1 MLLKEFKLNLK
12 NNIKQ
17 KLIFEGII
25 TLFAMIIMIIH
36 SFNVHIPNMYII
48 SIILFLLATFLVFYL
63 EFNYFY
69 NYRQLKNRDF
79 SMDFLITI
87 ATHLTYFYSV
97 IMSII
102 EIVQKNFFNLNMQ
115 FYEIGYELS
124 FFIGI
129 GHLIEDKLRV
139 KTSLGIKE
147 LLKLQN
153 KEVEIVQDNQ
163 IKKVKTNQIQLNDV
177 VKVAKG
183 QAIPTDGILLSDHAY
198 LDYSSLLGEAI
209 PRDINKN
216 QLILSGSINVG
227 DLIYYQVTKLASD
240 STLNKIINQLEK
252 IMNNKS
258 KIEVTSQKIVKYFL
272 PTVLIISLITFI
284 LWLILLYLPISIPA
298 IFNNVY
304 ENPIYENPIANA
316 LYHAVATLV
325 IACPC
330 AFGIAAPAAIYS
342 SSFIASKNK
351 ILFSSS
357 KIYEMI
363 NDISFVA
370 FDKTGTITE
379 GKPFVAQYLNQNKQY
394 DSYIY
399 NLATL
404 SNHPLSQ
411 AIKNY
416 FANNNN
422 ETIEFENVKEIL
434 GVGIFATKS
443 KNTYAITSL
452 KYAKENNYVFHQ
464 KENFDENKSISV
476 FSINNEVISYFQ
488 IEDQIKKDA
497 LQTIKNLQNMN
508 IKLIILSGD
517 RKENVEKIAHQLG
530 IDYWYGD
537 LLPDQKAEI
546 INEFKS
552 KGKIIFVGDG
562 TNDILAIKSASI
574 GIAYASGSELT
585 NSIADISLLEN
596 NLNLVY
602 KAILLSRKTLN
613 LVKLNFVW
621 AGIFNIICIPLAI
634 LGLIAPW
641 LGAILMVGSTSV
653 LLLNT
658 LIAQKRNKSMI
669 SKI

>member
-1 MLLKEFKLNLK
+1 MLKEFNLK
-12 NNIKQ
+12 NNQKH

-25 TLFAMIIMIIH
+25 TLFSMIIMIIH
-36 SFNVHIPNMYII
+36 AFNVAIPNMFIV
-48 SIILFLLATFLVFYL
+48 SIILFCLSTFLVFYL
-63 EFNYFY
+63 EFDYFY
-69 NYRQLKNRDF
+69 NYRQLRHRDF
-79 SMDFLITI
+79 SMDFLITV
-87 ATHLTYFYSV
+87 ATHLTYFYSF

-102 EIVQKNFFNLNMQ
+102 EISQGKFFQLNMQ

-153 KEVEIVQDNQ
+153 KEVEIVQDQQ
-163 IKKVKTNQIQLNDV
+163 IKKIKTNQIQLDNV

-183 QAIPTDGILLSDHAY
+183 QSIPTDGILLSEKAY

-209 PRDINKN
+209 PREVTKN

-227 DLIYYQVTKLASD
+227 DVIYYQVTKLAAD

-272 PTVLIISLITFI
+272 PSVLLISLITFI
-284 LWLILLYLPISIPA
+284 LWLILLYLPITIPP
-298 IFNNVY
+298 IFNNNY
-304 ENPIYENPIANA
+304 ENPFANA

-363 NDISFVA
+363 NDISFIA

-379 GKPFVAQYLNQNKQY
+379 GKPFVTQYINSNNQYN
-394 DSYIY
+394 SYIY
-399 NLATL
+399 NLSSL

-411 AIKNY
+411 AIKNH
-416 FANNNN
+416 FIKENF
-422 ETIEFENVKEIL
+422 ETITFENVKEIL
-434 GVGIFATKS
+434 GVGIFGTNNK
-443 KNTYAITSL
+443 KTYAITSL
-452 KYAKENNYVFHQ
+452 KYAKENNYIFHKKQ
-464 KENFDENKSISV
+464 SFDKSKSISV
-476 FSINNEVISYFQ
+476 FSIDNEIIAYFQ

-517 RKENVEKIAHQLG
+517 RKENVEKIAKELG

-537 LLPDQKAEI
+537 LLPDEKANI
-546 INEFKS
+546 IKEFKN

-585 NSIADISLLEN
+585 NSIADISFLEN

-613 LVKLNFVW
+613 LVKANFIW
-621 AGIFNIICIPLAI
+621 AGIFNIICIPLAV

-658 LIAQKRNKSMI
+658 LIAQRRNKVMI

>member
-1 MLLKEFKLNLK
+1 MLKEFNLK
-12 NNIKQ
+12 NNQKH

-25 TLFAMIIMIIH
+25 TLFSMIIMIIH
-36 SFNVHIPNMYII
+36 AFNVAIPNMFIV
-48 SIILFLLATFLVFYL
+48 SIILFCLSTFLVFYL
-63 EFNYFY
+63 EFDYFY
-69 NYRQLKNRDF
+69 NYRQLRHRDF
-79 SMDFLITI
+79 SMDFLITV
-87 ATHLTYFYSV
+87 ATHLTYFYSF

-102 EIVQKNFFNLNMQ
+102 EISQGKFFQLNMQ

-153 KEVEIVQDNQ
+153 KEVEIVQDQQ
-163 IKKVKTNQIQLNDV
+163 IKKIKTNQIQLDNV

-183 QAIPTDGILLSDHAY
+183 QSIPTDGILLSERAY

-209 PRDINKN
+209 PREVAKN
-216 QLILSGSINVG
+216 QLLLSGSINVG
-227 DLIYYQVTKLASD
+227 DVIYYQVTKLAAD

-272 PTVLIISLITFI
+272 PSVLLISLITFI
-284 LWLILLYLPISIPA
+284 LWLILLYLPITIPP
-298 IFNNVY
+298 IFNNNY
-304 ENPIYENPIANA
+304 ENPFANA

-363 NDISFVA
+363 NDISFIA

-379 GKPFVAQYLNQNKQY
+379 GKPFVTQYINSNNQYN
-394 DSYIY
+394 SYIY
-399 NLATL
+399 NLSSL

-416 FANNNN
+416 FVKENF
-422 ETIEFENVKEIL
+422 ETIAFENVEEIL
-434 GVGIFATKS
+434 GVGIFGTNNK
-443 KNTYAITSL
+443 KTYAITSL
-452 KYAKENNYVFHQ
+452 KYAEENDYIFHQ
-464 KENFDENKSISV
+464 KQSFDKSKSISV
-476 FSINNEVISYFQ
+476 FSIDNEIIGYFQ

-517 RKENVEKIAHQLG
+517 RKENVEKIAKELG

-537 LLPDQKAEI
+537 LLPDEKANI
-546 INEFKS
+546 INEFKN

-585 NSIADISLLEN
+585 NSIADISFLEN

-613 LVKLNFVW
+613 LVKANFIW
-621 AGIFNIICIPLAI
+621 AGIFNIICIPLAV

-658 LIAQKRNKSMI
+658 LIAQRRNKVMI

>member
-1 MLLKEFKLNLK
+1 MLKEFNLK
-12 NNIKQ
+12 NNQKH

-25 TLFAMIIMIIH
+25 TLFSMIIMIIH
-36 SFNVHIPNMYII
+36 AFKVAIPNMFIV
-48 SIILFLLATFLVFYL
+48 SIILFCLSTFLVFYL
-63 EFNYFY
+63 EFDYFY
-69 NYRQLKNRDF
+69 NYRQLRHRDF
-79 SMDFLITI
+79 SMDFLITV
-87 ATHLTYFYSV
+87 ATHLTYFYSF

-102 EIVQKNFFNLNMQ
+102 EISQGKFFQLNMQ

-153 KEVEIVQDNQ
+153 KEVEIVQDQQ
-163 IKKVKTNQIQLNDV
+163 IKKIKTNQIQLDNV

-183 QAIPTDGILLSDHAY
+183 QSIPTDGILLSEKAY

-209 PRDINKN
+209 PREVTKN

-227 DLIYYQVTKLASD
+227 DVIYYQVTKLAAD

-272 PTVLIISLITFI
+272 PSVLLISLITFI
-284 LWLILLYLPISIPA
+284 LWLILLYLPITIPP
-298 IFNNVY
+298 IFNNNY
-304 ENPIYENPIANA
+304 ENPFANA

-363 NDISFVA
+363 NDISFIA

-379 GKPFVAQYLNQNKQY
+379 GKPFVTQYINPNNQYN
-394 DSYIY
+394 SYIY
-399 NLATL
+399 NLSSL

-416 FANNNN
+416 FVKENF
-422 ETIEFENVKEIL
+422 ETIAFENVEEIL
-434 GVGIFATKS
+434 GVGIFGTNNK
-443 KNTYAITSL
+443 KTYAITSL
-452 KYAKENNYVFHQ
+452 KYAKENDYIFHQ
-464 KENFDENKSISV
+464 KQSFDESKSISV
-476 FSINNEVISYFQ
+476 FSIDNEVIAYFQ

-508 IKLIILSGD
+508 IKLIVLSGD
-517 RKENVEKIAHQLG
+517 RKENVEKIAKELG

-537 LLPDQKAEI
+537 LLPDEKANI
-546 INEFKS
+546 INEFKN

-574 GIAYASGSELT
+574 GIAFASGSELT
-585 NSIADISLLEN
+585 NSIADISFLEN

-613 LVKLNFVW
+613 LVKANFIW
-621 AGIFNIICIPLAI
+621 AGIFNIICIPLAV

-658 LIAQKRNKSMI
+658 LIAQRRNKVMI